1 VLLSD
6 KFIDWEFLRDKK
18 KYTFGGQKG
27 ENKPSRHK
35 HGFWAQNQYGRVIY
49 PLIKNCMYIKKKHY
63 VTRIKGENKPSEP

>member
-18 KYTFGGQKG
+18 KYTFGG
-27 ENKPSRHK
+27 